1 MKDLRIEHCSQDSFR
16 YSLKLDGKEI
26 GYGYIYDREINPI
39 EIYIDEQY
47 RSNGYGK
54 YLFSQL
60 QQIAK
65 ERGVGGMIFE
75 VAEANYRFIAIIGQV
90 GAKQIGKN
98 GAAVKFILKIQ

>member
-1 MKDLRIEHCSQDSFR
+1 MENLQIERCEQDTSK

-26 GYGYIYDREINPI
+26 GYGCIYVREINPI

-54 YLFSQL
+54 YLFAQL
-60 QQIAK
+60 LLIAK
-65 ERGVGGMIFE
+65 ERGVVGMIFE
-75 VAEANYRFIAIIGQV
+75 VTEENYRFITIIGQA

-98 GAAVKFILKIQ
+98 GAIIKFVLKI